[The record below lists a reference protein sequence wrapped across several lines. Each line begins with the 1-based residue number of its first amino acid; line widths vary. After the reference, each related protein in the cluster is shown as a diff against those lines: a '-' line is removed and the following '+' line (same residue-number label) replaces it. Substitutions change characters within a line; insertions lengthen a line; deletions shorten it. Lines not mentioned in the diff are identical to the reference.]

1 MATRRLVG
9 KPYQDKDPEKTP
21 PPTADLALAA
31 YSSRPRPRRALA
43 MVRADPLSFP
53 LWMRPNAGLIDPLCR
68 CSQTVKRRNGGR
80 SKHGRGHVK
89 LVRCNNCAKAVPK
102 DKAIKRYSVRNV
114 VELAAIRDLK
124 EACVFEGYVL
134 PKLYDKIHLCIGC
147 AIHKK
152 EISVRSRK
160 ERKNRAP
167 PPRHFRPRVWDPSLP
182 LYRFLSPEWR
192 NGLWVT
198 LLVLVVAVGVLVVLA
213 LVSVSVVLAVVSV
226 LAVRAVVS
234 VLVVWVVVSVLVL
247 LLAASVL
254 VLQLPS
260 LAPDLASWN
269 APLLRTSLA
278 LTVEL

>member
-43 MVRADPLSFP
+43 MVRADPPSFP

-167 PPRHFRPRVWDPSLP
+167 PPRHFRPREEWPVGDAPRPGGGGGGTGGAGVGFGLGGAGGGFGAGGAGGGFGTGGAPSG
-182 LYRFLSPEWR
+182 F
-192 NGLWVT
+192 GT
-198 LLVLVVAVGVLVVLA
+198 G
-213 LVSVSVVLAVVSV
+213 
-226 LAVRAVVS
+226 
-234 VLVVWVVVSVLVL
+234 
-247 LLAASVL
+247 
-254 VLQLPS
+254 
-260 LAPDLASWN
+260 AP
-269 APLLRTSLA
+269 APITGA
-278 LTVEL
+278 